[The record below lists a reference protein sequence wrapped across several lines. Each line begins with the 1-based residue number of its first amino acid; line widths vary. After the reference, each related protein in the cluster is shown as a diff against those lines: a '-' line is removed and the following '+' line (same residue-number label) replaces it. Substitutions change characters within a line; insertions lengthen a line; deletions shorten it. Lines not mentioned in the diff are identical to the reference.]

1 MGTQITRPSINVREK
16 ISENYLPSGA
26 HGAQLARSESPQETF
41 NIVRAG
47 RRNLIINGD
56 FQISQRGD
64 YTSSTSLGNNQ
75 YYLDRW
81 YRNGNSNGGETFQ
94 HKTNQAVPTENGTVY
109 VNTHL
114 TTSVN
119 ANGWLSHGQ
128 IIEPI
133 NYRHLKGKWVTASV
147 YVKTNNPYVGLRI
160 YDAAAAVSQHI
171 GMRHSGNG
179 TWERLSMRHYV
190 PYNPS
195 SLYPLIDHYDGS
207 IQYTRAGDYI
217 ECTMLQVEEG
227 LSPTPFEHRLYPE
240 ELALCQ
246 RYCMVYGDDD
256 EVHLGIGV
264 AYNSTN
270 INLSISTPVTMRDQ
284 PNVTRVNNGS
294 SVWLQSY
301 LGATGQTSDATIE
314 VGEKVNNNIRLYC
327 QTTGHSSLSAGQGLW
342 CQVLPD
348 AKLIFAAEL

>member
-47 RRNLIINGD
+47 RKNLIINGD

-64 YTSSTSLGNNQ
+64 YTSSTSLGNGQ

-81 YRNGNSNGGETFQ
+81 YRNGSSNGGETFQ
-94 HKTNQAVPTENGTVY
+94 QKTNQAVPTENGTVY

-119 ANGWLSHGQ
+119 AGGWLSHGQ
-128 IIEPI
+128 QIEPI

-160 YDAAAAVSQHI
+160 YDSAHTPNQHV

-190 PYNPS
+190 PHNSS
-195 SLYPLIDHYDGS
+195 SLYPLVDHYDGTV
-207 IQYTRAGDYI
+207 QYTRAGDYI

-227 LSPTPFEHRLYPE
+227 LSPTPFEHRFYAE
-240 ELALCQ
+240 ELRLCR
-246 RYCMVYGDDD
+246 RYYQTIGNEGYVLGRGSGTT
-256 EVHLGIGV
+256 EVHDMVSKLD
-264 AYNSTN
+264 
-270 INLSISTPVTMRDQ
+270 TPMRDT
-284 PNVTRVNNGS
+284 VAFANGS
-294 SVWLQSY
+294 SVDCVLMNSSTY
-301 LGATGQTSDATIE
+301 SSKSSCVFTVTATISNNSAIRY
-314 VGEKVNNNIRLYC
+314 KVTGLGSGAIDNRPNMIYANG
-327 QTTGHSSLSAGQGLW
+327 TTLAVES
-342 CQVLPD
+342 
-348 AKLIFAAEL
+348 EL

>member
-26 HGAQLARSESPQETF
+26 HGAQLVRSESPQETF

-47 RRNLIINGD
+47 RRNLIINGY

-64 YTSSTSLGNNQ
+64 YTSSTSLGNGQ

-128 IIEPI
+128 VIEPI
-133 NYRHLKGKWVTASV
+133 NYRHLKGKWVTASA

-160 YDAAAAVSQHI
+160 YDAAASPVQHI

-179 TWERLSMRHYV
+179 TWERLSMRHYI
-190 PYNPS
+190 PYNSS

-240 ELALCQ
+240 ELRLCQ
-246 RYCMVYGDDD
+246 RYFTYIPAGTVFAGR
-256 EVHLGIGV
+256 G
-264 AYNSTN
+264 NSG
-270 INLSISTPVTMRDQ
+270 SSYMYSYSTPVPLRASPVVGKSDDIAHGTFSIRRYRDSAAVSDSTNTPTTNSTYFQ
-284 PNVTRVNNGS
+284 PETCM
-294 SVWLQSY
+294 
-301 LGATGQTSDATIE
+301 I
-314 VGEKVNNNIRLYC
+314 
-327 QTTGHSSLSAGQGLW
+327 SLSQDGFTAVDDRSATLFISGGAITLS
-342 CQVLPD
+342 
-348 AKLIFAAEL
+348 AEL